1 MSLVIWIA
9 IFVKFLEALKV
20 YMDDSYSY
28 ELLGKLLYYAPYD
41 TWYPAKQTLLL
52 QLWDEIGL
60 PHDKSKQVF
69 GDTLEVIGFIVD
81 PNAMSVTFPA
91 AKKTELIH
99 HLRKFVIP
107 RKRWTLHKYQQLA
120 GWVNWGL
127 NVFPYLRPG
136 LSALYAKMSG
146 KRKGFTC
153 IRVNLQVI
161 SELQWIA
168 NHLERMEGIL
178 LFDSLHWSPE
188 TSRDALVVFTDAS
201 GKLGLGFFLPTL
213 NTGYQCALP
222 LSPPDNSIF
231 FFEALAV
238 CSVIHHVASM
248 PSPPRR
254 LAIYSDST
262 NTVDLFNSLRAS
274 HPYNNIL
281 ISAIDVL
288 LHNQIDFRVIHIDGS
303 KNHVADA
310 LSHFNNA
317 AAESHAPGIIINHF
331 QPPRDALGASQK

>member
-1 MSLVIWIA
+1 MSFSVNC
-9 IFVKFLEALKV
+9 FT
-20 YMDDSYSY
+20 
-28 ELLGKLLYYAPYD
+28 YYAPYNM
-41 TWYPAKQTLLL
+41 WYPAKQTLLL
-52 QLWDEIGL
+52 QLWDKIGL

-99 HLRKFVIP
+99 HLRKFAIP
-107 RKRWTLHKYQQLA
+107 
-120 GWVNWGL
+120 
-127 NVFPYLRPG
+127 P
-136 LSALYAKMSG
+136 LYVKMSR
-146 KRKGFTC
+146 KRKGFTR
-153 IRVNLQVI
+153 IHVNLQVI
-161 SELQWIA
+161 TELQWIT
-168 NHLERMEGIL
+168 NHLEQMEGML

-188 TSRDALVVFTDAS
+188 TSRDALVVFMDAS
-201 GKLGLGFFLPTL
+201 GKLGLSFFLPLL

-222 LSPPDNSIF
+222 LLPPDNSIF

-248 PSPPRR
+248 PSPPRH

-262 NTVDLFNSLRAS
+262 NTVDLFNSLRTS

-281 ISAIDVL
+281 ISAINVL
-288 LHNQIDFRVIHIDGS
+288 LHNQIAFQVIHIDGS

-317 AAESHAPGIIINHF
+317 ATESHAPGIIINHF
-331 QPPRDALGASQK
+331 QPPRDVLGASQK